1 MHCNSS
7 LEIFAAPT
15 FDELRW
21 VAFSLES
28 TGAAATLSAG

>member
-21 VAFSLES
+21 GVFSLES
-28 TGAAATLSAG
+28 TDSAAALSAG